1 MALYMPLVTAAR
13 NGFKNALSSALGGEE
28 EKDQEDDYGDMFIRS
43 GLGSLISLVLG
54 RNMGNI
60 GRIPIS
66 LVVEG
71 INEKY
76 LEGLRNGKDYNT
88 YKHSLMYQA
97 VTPDQLSTYKLPS
110 TILYRFSGA
119 FSPIIKS
126 SIKAA
131 GGVEGVFVDNFGKQK
146 VPKNKTREYL
156 KQKKEREQKHMDQAM
171 KGAIET
177 MGVMG
182 IIPFYKDAKDYVGRN
197 DFKDKK

>member
-1 MALYMPLVTAAR
+1 MLY
-13 NGFKNALSSALGGEE
+13 
-28 EKDQEDDYGDMFIRS
+28 I
-43 GLGSLISLVLG
+43 GLYQVY
-54 RNMGNI
+54 R
-60 GRIPIS
+60 GRIPLS
-66 LVVEG
+66 FGAELL
-71 INEKY
+71 NEEY
-76 LEGLRNGKDYNT
+76 IEGLRNGEEYDP

-119 FSPIIKS
+119 YSPIIKS
-126 SIKAA
+126 SIKAF
-131 GGVEGVFVDNFGKQK
+131 GGGKDVFVDNFFDKK
-146 VPKNKTREYL
+146 EPTYKTSKYQ

-171 KGAIET
+171 KGAFET

>member
-1 MALYMPLVTAAR
+1 MLYR
-13 NGFKNALSSALGGEE
+13 
-28 EKDQEDDYGDMFIRS
+28 
-43 GLGSLISLVLG
+43 GLYELY
-54 RNMGNI
+54 R

-66 LVVEG
+66 IGVELL
-71 INEKY
+71 NEEY
-76 LEGLRNGKDYNT
+76 LEGLRNGEEYDP
-88 YKHSLMYQA
+88 YKNSLMYQA
-97 VTPDQLSTYKLPS
+97 VTPDQLSAYKLPS

-131 GGVEGVFVDNFGKQK
+131 GGVEGVYDDNFGKKK
-146 VPKNKTREYL
+146 VPTRKTSEYL

-197 DFKDKK
+197 DFVNN